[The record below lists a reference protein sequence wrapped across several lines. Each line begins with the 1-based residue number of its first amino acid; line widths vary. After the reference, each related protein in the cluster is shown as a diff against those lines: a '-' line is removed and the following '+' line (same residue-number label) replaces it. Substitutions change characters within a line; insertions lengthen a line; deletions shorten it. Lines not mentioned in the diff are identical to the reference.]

1 MKKTSLFL
9 LLSACGSVYAE
20 LPAVIDHSSYPPSAE
35 PANVSNGTSMNS
47 LYELMGRLEQLQAE
61 VQQLTGKVDEQAYK
75 IDELKKH
82 QSTLYSDF
90 DERLQGI
97 ENKANGV
104 VGSAQPAGA
113 GDVPLEEGNV
123 ALTPTTESVKDSAS
137 VITNK
142 QVPETNSVAIASD
155 NRIPKKKEEVPE
167 VKVPEGEKQEYQ
179 QAYNELRNGHTKQ
192 SIEQFNAFL
201 SKYPSGSY
209 SNNAQYWLGEA
220 HRVDQNNDA
229 ARKAFND
236 VIEKYPD
243 GVKVPDALLRLGML
257 EMEQKNV
264 AKAREFFVRVT
275 TEFPKSSVAPI
286 AVKKLLKL
294 DEVKD

>member
-35 PANVSNGTSMNS
+35 PANVSNGTLTNS

-97 ENKANGV
+97 ENKTNGTV
-104 VGSAQPAGA
+104 NSVQPEGA
-113 GDVPLEEGNV
+113 ADVPLEEGSV
-123 ALTPTTESVKDSAS
+123 ALTPTPGPVKESAS

-142 QVPETNSVAIASD
+142 QVPETNSVAIVS
-155 NRIPKKKEEVPE
+155 IPKKKEEVPE

-257 EMEQKNV
+257 EIEQKNV
-264 AKAREFFVRVT
+264 AKAREYFVRVT

-286 AVKKLLKL
+286 AAKKLLKL

>member
-1 MKKTSLFL
+1 MKKISLFL
-9 LLSACGSVYAE
+9 LLSACGPVYAE

-35 PANVSNGTSMNS
+35 PANVSNGTSTNS

-104 VGSAQPAGA
+104 VGGTQTES
-113 GDVPLEEGNV
+113 GDKATGGEGNASV
-123 ALTPTTESVKDSAS
+123 STVEPAKEPTADSA
-137 VITNK
+137 
-142 QVPETNSVAIASD
+142 PETVAAEVVSD
-155 NRIPKKKEEVPE
+155 NGTPKQKEVAA
-167 VKVPEGEKQEYQ
+167 VQATGGEKQEYQ

-192 SIEQFNAFL
+192 SIEQFNTFL
-201 SKYPSGSY
+201 SKYPSGTY

-243 GVKVPDALLRLGML
+243 GAKVPDALLRLGML

-264 AKAREFFVRVT
+264 AKAREYFMRVT

-286 AVKKLLKL
+286 AAKKLLKL
-294 DEVKD
+294 DEVKN